1 MPAKTFYR
9 AATGLLILA
18 AATVL
23 TWWAWLGHET
33 TSTLDPE
40 TGSYSGPYSTAQVAG
55 AVLTLVALLV
65 VAVLLRVPALP
76 AAAVM
81 TVAFTAAWT
90 VHAAREDETGLF
102 LVGTILVLAGMAAGT
117 TVVALLTA
125 GLRRTR
131 RSGRRGLGSAA

>member
-1 MPAKTFYR
+1 MPAKKLFR
-9 AATGLLILA
+9 AVAGLLALA

-23 TWWAWLGHET
+23 AWWVWLGRDTEMY
-33 TSTLDPE
+33 LDPR
-40 TGSYSGPYSTAQVAG
+40 TGDYAGPYTTAQVAG
-55 AVLTLVALLV
+55 AVLTLAALLV

-90 VHAAREDETGLF
+90 AQAAGEDETGLF

-117 TVVALLTA
+117 SVVALITA
-125 GLRRTR
+125 RLRRPGHPAT
-131 RSGRRGLGSAA
+131 

>member
-1 MPAKTFYR
+1 MPAKKLFR
-9 AATGLLILA
+9 AAAGLFTLA
-18 AATVL
+18 AATVFA
-23 TWWAWLGHET
+23 WWAWLGRDTEMY
-33 TSTLDPE
+33 LDPA
-40 TGSYSGPYSTAQVAG
+40 TGNYAGPYTTAQVAG

-90 VHAAREDETGLF
+90 AQAAATDESGLF
-102 LVGTILVLAGMAAGT
+102 LVGTILVLTGMALGT

-125 GLRRTR
+125 LLRRR
-131 RSGRRGLGSAA
+131 RPPVLS